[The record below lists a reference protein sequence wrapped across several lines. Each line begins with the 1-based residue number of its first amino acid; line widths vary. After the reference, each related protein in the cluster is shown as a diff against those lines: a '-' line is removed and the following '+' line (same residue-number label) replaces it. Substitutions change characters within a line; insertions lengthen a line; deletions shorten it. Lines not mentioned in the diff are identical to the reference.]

1 MIPIYQPIIKPYIN
15 SAIEALQSEWISN
28 YGKYIEL
35 ANNKLKEILSVN
47 YCILMA
53 NGTLATEALL
63 YSLKFKYPN
72 IQDIYISDNLFISPY
87 NCALRHFK
95 PENIHILPID
105 SNTLN
110 LDSSDEILNKI
121 KPNSCLFIVHNVGG
135 ITNVEEIGRKRPDL
149 VIIEDNC
156 EGFLGEYEGKKTGSS
171 KYTLCSAISFYANK
185 NITSGE
191 GGAFFTNDKEIYD
204 YMYKVYSHG
213 MTSVRY
219 VHDIPAWNFR
229 MTNVQAALL
238 YDQLSDIE
246 TILNY
251 KKECFNRYT
260 NLFKIYDNNEVCKPL
275 KILTNCISSYWMYV
289 VTIDTVKTYE
299 QIEKEMK
306 DCRIEIRPMFYSVIA
321 HSHLKEIDTSLINNK
336 DIVKNNKI
344 VIMLPSSPLIT
355 LEEQEKVVSSL
366 LQIV

>member
-15 SAIEALQSEWISN
+15 SAIEALKSEWISN

-35 ANNKLKEILSVN
+35 SSNLLKKLINVN
-47 YCILMA
+47 YCILMG

-87 NCALRHFK
+87 NCALRHFNPK
-95 PENIHILPID
+95 NIHILPI
-105 SNTLN
+105 NKETLN

-121 KPNSCLFIVHNVGG
+121 KPNSCLFVVHNVGG
-135 ITNVEEIGRKRPDL
+135 ITNIEEIGRKRPDL

-191 GGAFFTNDKEIYD
+191 GGAFFTNDKDVYD
-204 YMYKVYSHG
+204 YMCKMYSHG
-213 MTSVRY
+213 MTSTRY

-238 YDQLSDIE
+238 YDQLCDIE
-246 TILNY
+246 TIKNY
-251 KKECFNRYT
+251 KKNMFDIYNNLIEKSKNKNIKTLTIT
-260 NLFKIYDNNEVCKPL
+260 NNCKGS
-275 KILTNCISSYWMYV
+275 NWMYV
-289 VTIDTVKTYE
+289 IKCNTEKEYE
-299 QIEKEMK
+299 QLEKEMK
-306 DCRIEIRPMFYSVIA
+306 ECGVEIRPMFYPVKY
-321 HSHLKEIDTSLINNK
+321 HLHLKELNLINIEEKKKKENQL
-336 DIVKNNKI
+336 N
-344 VIMLPSSPLIT
+344 IMIPSSPMIT
-355 LEEQEKVVSSL
+355 LEEQEKVIKTL
-366 LQIV
+366 INII

>member
-1 MIPIYQPIIKPYIN
+1 MIPIYKPLIKPYIN
-15 SAIEALQSEWISN
+15 SAIDALQSEWISN

-35 ANNKLKEILSVN
+35 ANNKLKECIGVEYS
-47 YCILMA
+47 ILMS

-72 IQDIYISDNLFISPY
+72 IEDIYISDNLFISPY

-95 PENIHILPID
+95 PKNIHILPI
-105 SNTLN
+105 NEETLN
-110 LDSSDEILNKI
+110 LDTSDETLSKI

-191 GGAFFTNDKEIYD
+191 GGAFFTNDQSVYD
-204 YMYKVYSHG
+204 YMIKMYSHG
-213 MTSVRY
+213 MTSTRY

-238 YDQLSDIE
+238 YDQLCDIE
-246 TILNY
+246 TIIGY
-251 KKECFNRYT
+251 KKDMFERYDKLIEMSKNKNIKKLT
-260 NLFKIYDNNEVCKPL
+260 IYDNCKGS
-275 KILTNCISSYWMYV
+275 NWMYIV
-289 VTIDTVKTYE
+289 SINTSKSYI
-299 QIEKEMK
+299 QLEKEMK
-306 DCRIEIRPMFYSVIA
+306 DLGVEIRPMFYSVSY
-321 HSHLKEIDTSLINNK
+321 HPHLKDV
-336 DIVKNNKI
+336 DIIQKNNSNTGLI
-344 VIMLPSSPLIT
+344 IMLPSSPIIT
-355 LEEQEKVVSSL
+355 LNEQEKVIKSL
-366 LQIV
+366 IEII